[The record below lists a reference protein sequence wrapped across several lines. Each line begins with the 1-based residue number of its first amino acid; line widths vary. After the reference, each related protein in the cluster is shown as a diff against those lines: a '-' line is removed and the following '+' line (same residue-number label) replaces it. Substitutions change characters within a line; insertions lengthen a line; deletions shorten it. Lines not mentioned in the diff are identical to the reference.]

1 MLTNNKK
8 VIKHFFLFILL
19 VLMASGVSAQ
29 IAVNSP
35 YSRFGIG
42 DLSSRKDAYLFSMGG
57 IAMAVN
63 SNRHINPYNPA
74 ANHAFDSLSFIFS
87 GGIVA
92 STGNLKTDE
101 LTGRTN
107 YANLGYLL
115 FGFPVTHWLKTS
127 IGLTPYSNIGY
138 NITAN
143 EIISEVGSTDFK
155 YSGSGGLNEFYAN
168 ASVELVEDL
177 AIGAKLSYLFGKGDL
192 TRTIFF
198 PDSVGLLNTRVDNYI
213 EVGDLIFELGLQYH
227 RKVTDK
233 LTLGFGA
240 VYAPQQK
247 VNATENY
254 LVRSFFPTNLGIEAF
269 RDTIVSRLENEGTIT
284 LPDKYGFGFTLRSS
298 DQWMVGA
305 DYQWQNWS
313 NYKAFER
320 NDSLQNT
327 MQISLGGEFSPSPN
341 LMASYWRR
349 VKYRVGFRYN
359 KTYLDL
365 RDTRIN
371 EFGISFGLGL
381 PIPRSYS
388 TMNLGFEIGRK
399 GTTASGL
406 IQNNFYRITVGISV
420 WERWFVK
427 NKYN

>member
-8 VIKHFFLFILL
+8 ATKHFFLFILL
-19 VLMASGVSAQ
+19 VLMATGSTAQ
-29 IAVNSP
+29 ISVNSP
-35 YSRFGIG
+35 YSRFGVG
-42 DLSSRKDAYLFSMGG
+42 DLTTRKDAYLFSMGG
-57 IAMAVN
+57 LSMAVS
-63 SNRHINPYNPA
+63 SNRQINPYNPA
-74 ANHAFDSLSFIFS
+74 ANYAFDSLSFIFS
-87 GGIVA
+87 GGIIA
-92 STGNLKTDE
+92 STGNLKTDQ

-107 YANLGYLL
+107 YATLGYLL
-115 FGFPVTHWLKTS
+115 FGFPITHWLKTT

-138 NITAN
+138 NITGN
-143 EIISEVGSTDFK
+143 EIIENVGSTDFQ
-155 YSGSGGLNEFYAN
+155 YSGTGGLNEFYAN
-168 ASVELVEDL
+168 ASVELVKDL
-177 AIGAKLSYLFGKGDL
+177 AIGAKLSYLFGKGNL
-192 TRTIFF
+192 SRIIFF
-198 PDSVGLLNTRVDNYI
+198 PDSVGLLNTRVDDYI
-213 EVGDLIFELGLQYH
+213 EVGDLIYELGLQYH
-227 RKVTDK
+227 RNITDK
-233 LTLGFGA
+233 LTLGFGG

-254 LVRSFFPTNLGIEAF
+254 LARSFFPTTLGVESF
-269 RDTIVSRLENEGTIT
+269 RDTIMSRLKNKGTIN
-284 LPDKYGFGFTLRSS
+284 LPDKYGFGFTLQST

-327 MQISLGGEFSPSPN
+327 MQISIGGEFSPSQSI
-341 LMASYWRR
+341 MANYWSR
-349 VKYRVGFRYN
+349 VKYRAGFRYN

-388 TMNLGFEIGRK
+388 TMNVGFEVGKR

-406 IQNNFYRITVGISV
+406 IENSFLRVTLGIAV

>member
-19 VLMASGVSAQ
+19 VLMAIGSTAQ
-29 IAVNSP
+29 NSVNSP

-57 IAMAVN
+57 IAMAVS

-107 YANLGYLL
+107 YATLGYLL
-115 FGFPVTHWLKTS
+115 FGFPVTHWLKTT

-143 EIISEVGSTDFK
+143 EIISDVGSTDFK

-240 VYAPQQK
+240 VYAPKQN

-313 NYKAFER
+313 NYKAFDR

>member
-1 MLTNNKK
+1 
-8 VIKHFFLFILL
+8 
-19 VLMASGVSAQ
+19 
-29 IAVNSP
+29 
-35 YSRFGIG
+35 
-42 DLSSRKDAYLFSMGG
+42 
-57 IAMAVN
+57 
-63 SNRHINPYNPA
+63 
-74 ANHAFDSLSFIFS
+74 
-87 GGIVA
+87 
-92 STGNLKTDE
+92 
-101 LTGRTN
+101 
-107 YANLGYLL
+107 
-115 FGFPVTHWLKTS
+115 
-127 IGLTPYSNIGY
+127 
-138 NITAN
+138 
-143 EIISEVGSTDFK
+143 
-155 YSGSGGLNEFYAN
+155 
-168 ASVELVEDL
+168 
-177 AIGAKLSYLFGKGDL
+177 
-192 TRTIFF
+192 
-198 PDSVGLLNTRVDNYI
+198 
-213 EVGDLIFELGLQYH
+213 
-227 RKVTDK
+227 
-233 LTLGFGA
+233 
-240 VYAPQQK
+240 
-247 VNATENY
+247 
-254 LVRSFFPTNLGIEAF
+254 
-269 RDTIVSRLENEGTIT
+269 

-313 NYKAFER
+313 NYKAFDR

>member
-107 YANLGYLL
+107 YATLGYLL

-155 YSGSGGLNEFYAN
+155 YSGSDGLNEFYAN